1 MGRARFEGLDR
12 PRPDHQFTQ
21 FQKAMLRRTFLK
33 GLTVT
38 TVVVVGGRVFRALGD
53 EIPSPF
59 EGPAF
64 GPWKD
69 WQRPGGGPLGLVRAA
84 ILGASAVNTQPWLF
98 KVTDSWID
106 LYADNRRNCGAFDPY
121 LRELHI
127 SVGCAL
133 ENLMLA
139 AAAGGYNASAT
150 LAPGQLGTVAA
161 DAPPTKVAR
170 VELTAGVPERS
181 ALYEAIPH
189 RHTNRAP
196 FDALRPLPHAFVK
209 ALRSIYGGPSLC
221 LFLFTLDDQRK
232 RIAGVVADASGKLVA
247 DPQVLRDEMRWV
259 RKDSRAAQESR
270 DGVAA
275 ESVGASAGDAAR
287 QVNEAYPELL
297 STARL
302 WGLIAVRDRY
312 SREQS
317 IQAGRV
323 WQRAHLL
330 ATSCGV
336 GGRPANQAVE
346 LIDQE
351 KVRGGE
357 PEQAKALAALTG
369 DASWQPAFMFYMG
382 YPTREAPP
390 SVRRPVEEVVI

>member
-1 MGRARFEGLDR
+1 
-12 PRPDHQFTQ
+12 
-21 FQKAMLRRTFLK
+21 MLRRTFLK

-53 EIPSPF
+53 EISSPF

-84 ILGASAVNTQPWLF
+84 ILGASAVNTQPWMF

-139 AAAGGYNASAT
+139 AAAEGYNASAT
-150 LAPGQLGTVAA
+150 LVPGQLGPAA
-161 DAPPTKVAR
+161 AGAQPTKAAR

-196 FDALRPLPHAFVK
+196 FDSLTPLPHAFVK
-209 ALRSIYGGPSLC
+209 ALKSIYGGPSLS
-221 LFLFTLDDQRK
+221 LFVFTQDEQRK
-232 RIAGVVADASGKLVA
+232 RIAEAVAGASGKLMA
-247 DPQVLRDEMRWV
+247 DPQVLQDEMRWV
-259 RKDSRAAQESR
+259 RTDARAAQESR

-275 ESVGASAGDAAR
+275 EGIGASSGDAALR
-287 QVNEAYPELL
+287 ANGACPELL

-317 IQAGRV
+317 VQAGRV

-336 GGRPANQAVE
+336 AGRPANQAVE

-351 KVRGGE
+351 RVRGGE
-357 PEQAKALAALTG
+357 PAQADALAALTG
-369 DASWQPAFMFYMG
+369 DASWQPTFMFYMG
-382 YPTREAPP
+382 YSAREAPP
-390 SVRRPVEEVVI
+390 SVRRPVEEFVIYSLPRDPRPAAGDSGPRLTWI

>member
-1 MGRARFEGLDR
+1 
-12 PRPDHQFTQ
+12 
-21 FQKAMLRRTFLK
+21 MLRRTFLK

-53 EIPSPF
+53 EISSPF
-59 EGPAF
+59 GGPAF
-64 GPWKD
+64 GPWED

-127 SVGCAL
+127 SIGCAL

-139 AAAGGYNASAT
+139 AAAEGYSANAT
-150 LAPGQLGTVAA
+150 LISGQLGPAA
-161 DAPPTKVAR
+161 AGAQPTKVAR
-170 VELTAGVPERS
+170 VELTKGVPERS
-181 ALYEAIPH
+181 ALYEAIPN

-196 FDALRPLPHAFVK
+196 FDALRPLPHAFVR
-209 ALRSIYGGPSLC
+209 ALKSIYAGPNLS
-221 LFLFTLDDQRK
+221 LFLFTLDDERK
-232 RIAGVVADASGKLVA
+232 RVVEMVAGASEKLAA
-247 DPQVLRDEMRWV
+247 DPQVLRDELLWIRTDARAV
-259 RKDSRAAQESR
+259 RESR

-275 ESVGASAGDAAR
+275 ESFGASPGNAAR
-287 QVNEAYPELL
+287 QGKEAYPEVL

-302 WGLIAVRDRY
+302 FGLIAVRDRY
-312 SREQS
+312 SKDQS

-330 ATSCGV
+330 ATSCGLA
-336 GGRPANQAVE
+336 GRPANQAVQ

-351 KVRGGE
+351 RIRGGE
-357 PEQAKALAALTG
+357 PAQANALAAFTG
-369 DASWQPAFMFYMG
+369 DAGWQPTFMFYMG
-382 YPTREAPP
+382 YSTREAPP
-390 SVRRPVEEVVI
+390 SARRPVDDVLI